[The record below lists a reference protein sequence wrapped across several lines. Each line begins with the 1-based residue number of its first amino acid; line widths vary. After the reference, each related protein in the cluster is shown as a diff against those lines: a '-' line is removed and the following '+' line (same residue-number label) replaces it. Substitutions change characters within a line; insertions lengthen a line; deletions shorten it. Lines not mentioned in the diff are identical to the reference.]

1 METERKISQK
11 QHDKSR
17 RLFIILSGVLMILSV
32 FISLSIGSVELSV
45 SDIFNSL
52 FGRNNSM
59 AENILFNIRMPR
71 VLSACLAGMVL
82 SVSGAVMQSLLRNP
96 LGSPFTLG
104 ISHAAAFGAALSIIL
119 FESLSRNYSFLN
131 GANIFSSGI
140 ISISAFI
147 FSLISVSIIL
157 LISRIKGASPEIMIL
172 SGIAVGSLFTAGIAA
187 IQYFATEVQLA
198 SIVFWT
204 FGDFGRA
211 GWKEF
216 YILLFFSVPVIIY
229 FLVKRWTFLSLDS
242 GDEIATSLGVN
253 VNRTRVVGMLLASL
267 VTSVAISF
275 FGIIAFVGLVVP
287 HIVRRIIGSNE
298 RFVIPASLLFGGF
311 FLLLADTFSRTIIS
325 PMVLPVGILT
335 SFLGAPVFIFL
346 IIKRREVW

>member
-1 METERKISQK
+1 
-11 QHDKSR
+11 
-17 RLFIILSGVLMILSV
+17 
-32 FISLSIGSVELSV
+32 
-45 SDIFNSL
+45 
-52 FGRNNSM
+52 
-59 AENILFNIRMPR
+59 
-71 VLSACLAGMVL
+71 
-82 SVSGAVMQSLLRNP
+82 
-96 LGSPFTLG
+96 
-104 ISHAAAFGAALSIIL
+104 
-119 FESLSRNYSFLN
+119 
-131 GANIFSSGI
+131 
-140 ISISAFI
+140 
-147 FSLISVSIIL
+147 
-157 LISRIKGASPEIMIL
+157 
-172 SGIAVGSLFTAGIAA
+172 
-187 IQYFATEVQLA
+187 VQLA

-229 FLVKRWTFLSLDS
+229 FLLKRWTFLCLDS

-253 VNRTRVVGMLLASL
+253 VNRTRVIGMLLASL

-298 RFVIPASLLFGGF
+298 RFVIPSSLLFGGF

-346 IIKRREVW
+346 IIRRREIW